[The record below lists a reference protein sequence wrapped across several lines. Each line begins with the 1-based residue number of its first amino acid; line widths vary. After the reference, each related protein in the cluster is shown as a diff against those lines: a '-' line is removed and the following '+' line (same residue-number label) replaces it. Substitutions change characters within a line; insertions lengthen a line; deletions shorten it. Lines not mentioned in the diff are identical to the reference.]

1 MHSCNNI
8 IEFENKFPDVTVIL
22 LEQNYRSTQTILDA
36 ANAVIENNY
45 GRKSKEL
52 WTKGEEGSK
61 IVCFHADDEGDEAK
75 WVTQQ
80 LRKLYEIHNSDWKD
94 MAVFYRT
101 NAQSRVIEEYLV
113 KSNIPYK
120 VIGGTRFFDRKEIK
134 DHGEGGNI
142 IGNNP
147 NGNVMIIDDVLSAG
161 TAARQSIELI
171 KNIGAV
177 PKVFVVG
184 LDRQEKGS
192 SEESASSE
200 LQNDFGIIVKSIV
213 NLDTLI
219 SFTKNDPSYVQH
231 LDSLMA
237 YREKWGT

>member
-1 MHSCNNI
+1 MKDYQKIFLNLALDVKAL
-8 IEFENKFPDVTVIL
+8 EFGNFTLKSGRTSPYFFNAAKMLSGNLSDLANCYVEAIHETEIDFDSIYGPAYKGIFLGSMVALIL
-22 LEQNYRSTQTILDA
+22 S
-36 ANAVIENNY
+36 
-45 GRKSKEL
+45 
-52 WTKGEEGSK
+52 
-61 IVCFHADDEGDEAK
+61 
-75 WVTQQ
+75 QQ
-80 LRKLYEIHNSDWKD
+80 GKHYPLS
-94 MAVFYRT
+94 
-101 NAQSRVIEEYLV
+101 
-113 KSNIPYK
+113 
-120 VIGGTRFFDRKEIK
+120 FDRKEIK

-184 LDRQEKGS
+184 LDRQEIGS